1 MHVNVSCRGIQ
12 IGPVSFFSTAIL
24 TRVSKEQHWR
34 VFWTSDWA
42 SSVFIFLA
50 LGGLLY
56 FNDRATCS
64 CVHRFPD
71 GCLMYLNGIWSITPS
86 STFGLLKLSQLP
98 LLCHFVCTLGWQALF
113 HATSRIAASLTTVS
127 LSAKC
132 GHAYVLLP
140 RPTSTI
146 VLCIIILFCGC
157 ADVLDVTWSYP
168 LHASSPKQKWDFVQ
182 KYKASERSAS
192 KQKQQPQSWGMVF

>member
-1 MHVNVSCRGIQ
+1 
-12 IGPVSFFSTAIL
+12 
-24 TRVSKEQHWR
+24 
-34 VFWTSDWA
+34 
-42 SSVFIFLA
+42 
-50 LGGLLY
+50 
-56 FNDRATCS
+56 
-64 CVHRFPD
+64 
-71 GCLMYLNGIWSITPS
+71 MYLNGIRSITPS

-113 HATSRIAASLTTVS
+113 HATSRIAASLTIQSVFQ
-127 LSAKC
+127 

-168 LHASSPKQKWDFVQ
+168 FYASSPKQKWDFVQ
-182 KYKASERSAS
+182 KYKARERSAS
-192 KQKQQPQSWGMVF
+192 KSSNRRAEGRFSTTRLYKCGHLKDICISSTL